1 MTETLTQHY
10 RLPGGVLAMRSVTG
24 MDLPPL
30 PKGAKAVTPEEYEAE
45 LSDLKGKKEAQQA
58 QQAAEDQ
65 ARMRGDYDALR
76 ALGVP
81 EETASRLTGYVEE
94 TDA

>member
-10 RLPGGVLAMRSVTG
+10 RLPDGVLALRAVTG
-24 MDLPPL
+24 ADLPEL
-30 PKGAKAVTPEEYEAE
+30 PEGATPVTPEEYEAE
-45 LSDLKGKKEAQQA
+45 LAELKGEREAHRA
-58 QQAAEDQ
+58 RLAAEDQ
-65 ARMRGDYDALR
+65 KRMKGDYDALR

-81 EETASRLTGYVEE
+81 EETASRLSGYVEE

>member
-10 RLPGGVLAMRSVTG
+10 RLPDGVLAMRSVTG

-30 PKGAKAVTPEEYEAE
+30 PKGAKPVTPEAYAE
-45 LSDLKGKKEAQQA
+45 ELAALKGQQEEHRA
-58 QQAAEDQ
+58 RLAAEDQ
-65 ARMRGDYDALR
+65 ERVRGDYDALR

-81 EETASRLTGYVEE
+81 EDTASRLTGYVEE
-94 TDA
+94 PV